1 MKFEG
6 IAGNYVVTTVDA
18 RDAQQAHVNW
28 TYMGK
33 VAKAAEV
40 DSLTMTIQ
48 EKGRAIKLSAPNCL
62 GVVMPMKVDR

>member
-48 EKGRAIKLSAPNCL
+48 EKGLAIKLAAPNWF
-62 GVVMPMKVDR
+62 GIVMPMHVEQ